1 MPGRHLAAETW
12 FHPVTLDKGPFCHLP
27 CRVSHLG
34 HRLHDGA
41 RPGCAGGLQVHA
53 AARLGCPP
61 LRGCEA
67 HGLWAGSPCCTLP
80 PSLLEA
86 SLELLAF
93 LREQG
98 ASEGRSLRAGDGGV
112 CAAGAGLL
120 AWKGK
125 AIFQASWARARGGKA
140 VQGQRQKPPWWGW
153 APHSWHAAPILR
165 PGCQLPPPGLAKKA
179 NSWLLRL
186 GADQARCQDDGAP

>member
-1 MPGRHLAAETW
+1 M
-12 FHPVTLDKGPFCHLP
+12 
-27 CRVSHLG
+27 
-34 HRLHDGA
+34 
-41 RPGCAGGLQVHA
+41 HA

-125 AIFQASWARARGGKA
+125 AIFQASWARARGAKQYKA
-140 VQGQRQKPPWWGW
+140 SVRNLPGGAGPP
-153 APHSWHAAPILR
+153 I
-165 PGCQLPPPGLAKKA
+165 PGMQPQ
-179 NSWLLRL
+179 S
-186 GADQARCQDDGAP
+186 